1 MERTTMIPT
10 SRRRR
15 LPLTALSIALV
26 AGTALAGAV
35 PAQAVD
41 GAASSRTPGASTSAA
56 AVIPAPVFSSGE
68 SLGKGP
74 EPTIRG
80 ILRLGPGTP
89 DTTGLDYEYQLD
101 GAPWKELTSAVDF
114 DIEYDVPAPA
124 GDHTLAFRV
133 AGVRDGVAVVGAASP
148 TRTVRSFGVALPYTP
163 QVVVDGPR
171 ITVSWDLRAALNGT
185 PDPAVY
191 YVVGSDFVDVAVVD
205 SVTFEPGY
213 DASVDFT
220 LTYGPN
226 TDAARSFTQVY
237 YTGSAPGGAALTSV
251 PTPAIVG
258 RPIVGT
264 TLSVRTGL
272 WQPAPVTLSYQWYS
286 DGTQIPGA
294 DGPTHEVSSYDT
306 GTRIT
311 VQVHGSRDGY
321 TAQTRT
327 SAPTPRVPKPVVT
340 AGRPT
345 IRGKAVVG
353 GTLIANPGSWKPAFL
368 ELTYAWFR
376 DGERI
381 TGTTGTAYQPTATDR
396 GHDITVLVSAYEG
409 YYNRETAMSAGRRV
423 A

>member
-1 MERTTMIPT
+1 MTRTT
-10 SRRRR
+10 RRRP
-15 LPLTALSIALV
+15 LPLTALAIVLA

-35 PAQAVD
+35 PAQAADV
-41 GAASSRTPGASTSAA
+41 AATSSAPGASAA
-56 AVIPAPVFSSGE
+56 AAAAIPAPIFSSGE

-80 ILRLGPGTP
+80 IIRLGPGTP

-133 AGVRDGVAVVGAASP
+133 AGVRDGVSVVGAASP
-148 TRTVRSFGVALPYTP
+148 TETVRSFGVALPYTP
-163 QVVVDGPR
+163 DVVVDGPR
-171 ITVSWDLRAALNGT
+171 ITVSWDLRAALNGI
-185 PDPAVY
+185 PDPAAY
-191 YVVGSDFVDVAVVD
+191 YIVGGEFVDVDVVD

-226 TDAARSFTQVY
+226 SDAARSFTRVY
-237 YTGSAPGGAALTSV
+237 STGSAPGGAALTSV

-272 WQPAPVTLSYQWYS
+272 WQPAPVTLSYQWYG
-286 DGTQIPGA
+286 DGEQIPGA
-294 DGPTHEVSSYDT
+294 TGPTYEVSSSESR
-306 GTRIT
+306 TRIT
-311 VQVHGSRDGY
+311 VAVRGTRAGY
-321 TAQTRT
+321 ASQTRT
-327 SAPTPRVPKPVVT
+327 SAPTPRVPVPVVT

-368 ELTYAWFR
+368 ELTYEWFR

-381 TGTTGTAYQPTATDR
+381 TGATGTTYQPTAADS
-396 GHDITVLVSAYEG
+396 GHEITVLVSADQLHYL
-409 YYNRETAMSAGRRV
+409 RTTAMSTGRRV

>member
-1 MERTTMIPT
+1 MIRTT
-10 SRRRR
+10 RRRR
-15 LPLTALSIALV
+15 LPLTALALALV

-35 PAQAVD
+35 PAQAAD
-41 GAASSRTPGASTSAA
+41 AAASSRTPGASTPAA
-56 AVIPAPVFSSGE
+56 AAIPAPIFSSGE
-68 SLGKGP
+68 NLGKGP

-80 ILRLGPGTP
+80 IIRLGPGTP

-133 AGVRDGVAVVGAASP
+133 AGVWDGVPVVGAASS
-148 TRTVRSFGVALPYTP
+148 TRTVRSFGVALAYTP
-163 QVVVDGPR
+163 EVVVDGPR

-191 YVVGSDFVDVAVVD
+191 YIVGGEFVDVDAVD

-226 TDAARSFTQVY
+226 SDAARSFTRVY

-294 DGPTHEVSSYDT
+294 SGPTHTVSGYDAR
-306 GTRIT
+306 TRIT
-311 VQVHGSRDGY
+311 VEVRGTRDGY
-321 TAQTRT
+321 RAQTRM
-327 SAPTPRVPKPVVT
+327 SAPTPRVPVPVVT

-368 ELTYAWFR
+368 ELTYEWFR

-381 TGTTGTAYQPTATDR
+381 DGATGTTYQPTAADR
-396 GHDITVLVSAYEG
+396 GHDITVLVYSDDAYYSGTTAISA
-409 YYNRETAMSAGRRV
+409 ARRV
-423 A
+423 S

>member
-1 MERTTMIPT
+1 MIRTT
-10 SRRRR
+10 RRRR
-15 LPLTALSIALV
+15 LPLTALAIALV

-35 PAQAVD
+35 PAQAAD
-41 GAASSRTPGASTSAA
+41 SAASSRTAGAPTSAA
-56 AVIPAPVFSSGE
+56 AAIPAPIFSSGE
-68 SLGKGP
+68 NLGKGQ

-80 ILRLGPGTP
+80 IIRLGPGTP

-133 AGVRDGVAVVGAASP
+133 AGVRDGVPVVGAASP
-148 TRTVRSFGVALPYTP
+148 TRTVRSFGVALAYTP
-163 QVVVDGPR
+163 EVVVDGPR

-185 PDPAVY
+185 PDPAAY
-191 YVVGSDFVDVAVVD
+191 YIAGGEFVDVDVVD

-226 TDAARSFTQVY
+226 SDAARSFTRVY

-264 TLSVRTGL
+264 TLSVRAGL

-294 DGPTHEVSSYDT
+294 TGATHTVSGYDAR
-306 GTRIT
+306 TRIT
-311 VQVHGSRDGY
+311 VEVRGTRDGY
-321 TAQTRT
+321 LAQTRM
-327 SAPTPRVPKPVVT
+327 SAPTPRVPAPVVT

-345 IRGKAVVG
+345 LRGKAVVG
-353 GTLIANPGSWKPAFL
+353 GTLTVSPGSWKPAFL
-368 ELTYAWFR
+368 ELSYVWFR

-381 TGTTGTAYQPTATDR
+381 DGATATTYQPTAADR
-396 GHDITVLVSAYEG
+396 GHDITVLVSSDDS
-409 YYNRETAMSAGRRV
+409 YYNRATAISAARRV
-423 A
+423 S